1 MGLADNRLFDKISW
15 PSKYTLMVSPSISPL
30 SYILILISSLVT
42 VNACANSFFL
52 DLVTVGIV
60 IVGLSAGFS
69 IMIGPVVFLRVVSVL
84 GFVSTVVG
92 FLAGDLAVVLATG
105 FPCGLLPGLMEV
117 FGAVLGTALGV
128 VLAIKVSVFL
138 GSNLSRKKGST

>member
-1 MGLADNRLFDKISW
+1 MARADNRLFDKISW

-60 IVGLSAGFS
+60 IVDLSAGFS

-84 GFVSTVVG
+84 VFVTTIEGFFAAG
-92 FLAGDLAVVLATG
+92 FTGVLATG
-105 FPCGLLPGLMEV
+105 FPCGLLLVLVVV
-117 FGAVLGTALGV
+117 FGVVLGTALGV
-128 VLAIKVSVFL
+128 VFAIKVSVFL
-138 GSNLSRKKGST
+138 G